1 MMRIA
6 LLEDEPPQMQLL
18 VATLE
23 TLTVAGYENTT
34 CEQFTDGELLRSA
47 LRTDSFDLLI
57 LDWNVP
63 GLDGL
68 QLLRWLRE
76 YRRSTVPVI
85 LLSARGAERDVAE
98 ALSAGA
104 NDYVI
109 KPFRP
114 IELMARVKR
123 FFTPQET
130 ARGWVETIGE
140 WKFFHESATVIHAGL
155 PQQLFTL
162 SEREFSL
169 AIALF
174 RNLGRVVSRFYLLE
188 ATNQDVRSS
197 STRVLDNQ
205 IFKVRR
211 KLSLESNGLQL
222 QTIYGQGY
230 RLSPNH
236 AATMDGGS
244 GAP

>member
-1 MMRIA
+1 MRIA
-6 LLEDEPPQMQLL
+6 LLEDEPTQMQLL
-18 VATLE
+18 VATLA
-23 TLTVAGYENTT
+23 TLTVAGYEATT
-34 CEQFTDGELLRSA
+34 CEQFTDGEMLRSA
-47 LRTDSFDLLI
+47 LRNDSFDLLV

-68 QLLRWLRE
+68 DLLHWLRE
-76 YRRSTVPVI
+76 YRRLTVPVI
-85 LLSARGAERDVAE
+85 MLSARGAEKDVAE

-114 IELMARVKR
+114 IELAARIKR
-123 FFTPQET
+123 FLSPQET
-130 ARGWVETIGE
+130 ARGWVETIGD
-140 WKFFHESATVIHAGL
+140 WKFFHESATVVRAGV
-155 PQQLFTL
+155 PQQLFAL

-188 ATNQDVRSS
+188 ATNQDARSS
-197 STRVLDNQ
+197 STRILDNQ

-211 KLSLESNGLQL
+211 KLLLESNGLQL

-230 RLSPNH
+230 RLAPGH
-236 AATMDGGS
+236 ATAADAITDG
-244 GAP
+244 